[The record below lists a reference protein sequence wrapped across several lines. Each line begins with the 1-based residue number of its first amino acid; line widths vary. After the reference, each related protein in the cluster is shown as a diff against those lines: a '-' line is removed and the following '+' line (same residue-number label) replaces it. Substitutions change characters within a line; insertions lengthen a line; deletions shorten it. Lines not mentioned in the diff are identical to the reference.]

1 MRRHRPHAPRPKVR
15 CREAG
20 QGRKAVT
27 TAFSQGW
34 AALCN
39 GVVVF
44 ETPAN
49 CCRTGASSRRTVG
62 RMERP
67 TGGAIEAVR
76 TLAGA
81 GASSASARGARLPRP
96 S

>member
-49 CCRTGASSRRTVG
+49 CCRTGASSRRTV
-62 RMERP
+62 P
-67 TGGAIEAVR
+67 SHGATDRRRVEAVR

-81 GASSASARGARLPRP
+81 GASSTSARGARLPR
-96 S
+96 SS